1 MSQTMAGLETCFG
14 RDLPLEGLRD
24 QDKFMRAFE
33 RTKQEGRYP
42 LYPVAR
48 AEFCYHSLQRVCHYI
63 ITVASSRQVPG
74 TRVIPSGPQFGDLP
88 RITSAEFGCKRFGE
102 KISPTRIRN
111 SPK

>member
-42 LYPVAR
+42 LHPVAR
-48 AEFCYHSLQRVCHYI
+48 AKFCYHSLQRICSYY
-63 ITVASSRQVPG
+63 ITVASPGQTPGHAHTAFRSSIRRLVQNNRGGRSMQAISR
-74 TRVIPSGPQFGDLP
+74 R
-88 RITSAEFGCKRFGE
+88 
-102 KISPTRIRN
+102 ISP
-111 SPK
+111 